1 MIKEC
6 FAAFGSAARDLVKR
20 PAALVLF
27 ASLYLLV
34 LIACYE
40 FIAIG
45 VGSVALVVSAI
56 TALVAPLAL
65 ILLQTAI
72 ARFASDESGV
82 GGLAAWS
89 LKNFWKVLLVSI
101 PWIALSILAIY
112 LFFKWQVHIDASNTA
127 AVRPIVTHGPSAGSQ
142 PIPLRWPEIILAA
155 CRIFVLGVLLPLA
168 MVHFWIASARAR
180 FGDVLKSSLRMLARA
195 WSARSIV
202 VYSLGM
208 LFFGVV
214 PYFLIFQR
222 TQVANGWLELFM
234 FGLRLFLAFLFSLL
248 GWVSTISALR
258 RISFDTREVETVRP
272 DEGLAAPETA

>member
-27 ASLYLLV
+27 ALLYLLV

-40 FIAIG
+40 FIATS

-56 TALVAPLAL
+56 AAIVAPLAL

-82 GGLAAWS
+82 GGLATWS

-101 PWIALSILAIY
+101 PWIALSILASY
-112 LFFKWQVHIDASNTA
+112 LFFKWQTHFDASNTA

-155 CRIFVLGVLLPLA
+155 CRIFVIGVLLPLA
-168 MVHFWIASARAR
+168 MVHFWIASARSR
-180 FGDVLKSSLRMLARA
+180 FGAVLKSSLRILARA

-202 VYSLGM
+202 VYSIGM

-258 RISFDTREVETVRP
+258 RVSFDTEEVETVNRS
-272 DEGLAAPETA
+272 ELAAPEMA